1 MKVAIFGI
9 GLIGGSTAI
18 DLRAANFCSEI
29 IGVGR
34 TQKNNELAL
43 HLGLV
48 DKIATKEEAIAQAD
62 LIVLTVPVNNLIEE
76 LKYVLDYIQPHQVV
90 TDMGSTKGG
99 IIDAIKNHPNRQQ
112 YVASHPMAGTENSGP
127 SAAIP
132 NLFNGKVCIICDKEN
147 SNIAAVKLVEEMYN
161 VLGMRLKYME
171 AHKHDVHAAYIS
183 HISHISSFVLAAT
196 VLEKEKDGE
205 VKKNLDLLEKEKDEE
220 AILEMAGGG
229 FESTV
234 RLAKSSPEMW
244 APIFQQNKN
253 SLLEVMDTYIEKMY
267 HFRNLINKNKT
278 EELLAF
284 MKEANEIRKIL
295 K

>member
-18 DLRAANFCSEI
+18 DLRAANFSSEI

-34 TQKNNELAL
+34 TQKSNDLAL
-43 HLGLV
+43 RLGLV
-48 DKIATKEEAIAQAD
+48 DKIATKAEAIAQAD
-62 LIVLTVPVNNLIEE
+62 LIILTVPVNSLIEE
-76 LKYVLDYIQPHQVV
+76 LKYVLDRIQPHQVV

-99 IIDAIKNHPNRQQ
+99 IIDAVKSHPNRQQ

-127 SAAIP
+127 TAAIP
-132 NLFNGKVCIICDKEN
+132 HLFKDKVCIICDKEN
-147 SNIAAVKLVEEMYN
+147 SNSTSLKVVEEMYGI
-161 VLGMRLKYME
+161 LGMRLKYME

-196 VLEKEKDGE
+196 V
-205 VKKNLDLLEKEKDEE
+205 LEKEKDEE

-267 HFRNLINKNKT
+267 HFRNLINKNKS

-284 MKEANEIRKIL
+284 
-295 K
+295 

>member
-62 LIVLTVPVNNLIEE
+62 LIVLTVPVNSLIEE

-196 VLEKEKDGE
+196 VLEKEKD
-205 VKKNLDLLEKEKDEE
+205 EE

>member
-1 MKVAIFGI
+1 MKIAIFGL
-9 GLIGGSTAI
+9 GLIGGSVAK
-18 DLRAANFCSEI
+18 DLRAAHFCSEL

-34 TQKNNELAL
+34 TAKTNDLAL
-43 HLGLV
+43 ELGLV
-48 DKIATKEEAIAQAD
+48 DKIVSKNEAIKTAD
-62 LIVLTVPVNNLIEE
+62 LIILAVPVNALIDE
-76 LKYVLDYIQPHQVV
+76 LIFVLDHMRPQTVV
-90 TDMGSTKGG
+90 TDMGSTKG
-99 IIDAIKNHPNRQQ
+99 IILDAIKGHPNRNR
-112 YVASHPMAGTENSGP
+112 YVSSHPMAGTENSGP
-127 SAAIP
+127 SAAISH
-132 NLFNGKVCIICDKEN
+132 LFKDKVCIICDKEKN
-147 SNIAAVKLVEEMYN
+147 DADAVELVEKMYQT
-161 VLGMRLKYME
+161 LGMRIKYMD
-171 AHKHDVHAAYIS
+171 AHHHDMHAAYIS

-196 VLEKEKDGE
+196 VLD
-205 VKKNLDLLEKEKDEE
+205 KEKDEV

-253 SLLEVMDTYIEKMY
+253 YLLEVMDTYIEKMY

-278 EELLAF
+278 EEILQF

>member
-18 DLRAANFCSEI
+18 DLRAANFSSEI

-34 TQKNNELAL
+34 TQKSNDLAL
-43 HLGLV
+43 RLGLV
-48 DKIATKEEAIAQAD
+48 DKIATKAEAIAQAD
-62 LIVLTVPVNNLIEE
+62 LIILTVPVNSLIEE
-76 LKYVLDYIQPHQVV
+76 LKYVLDRIQPHQVV

-99 IIDAIKNHPNRQQ
+99 IIDAVKSHPNRQQ
-112 YVASHPMAGTENSGP
+112 YVASHPIAGTENSGP
-127 SAAIP
+127 TAAIP
-132 NLFNGKVCIICDKEN
+132 HLFKDKVCIICDKEN
-147 SNIAAVKLVEEMYN
+147 SNSTSLKVVEEMYGI
-161 VLGMRLKYME
+161 LGMRLKYME

-196 VLEKEKDGE
+196 V
-205 VKKNLDLLEKEKDEE
+205 LEKEKDEE

-267 HFRNLINKNKT
+267 HFRNLINKNKS

>member
-9 GLIGGSTAI
+9 GLIGGSAAK
-18 DLRAANFCSEI
+18 DLRAAGFCTEI

-34 TQKNNELAL
+34 SEQNCKLAL
-43 HLGLV
+43 ELGLV
-48 DKIATKEEAIAQAD
+48 DKIVSKEEAIEQAD
-62 LIVLTVPVNNLIEE
+62 LIILTVPVNVLIDE
-76 LKYVLDYIQPHQVV
+76 LRFVLDRVQPHQVI
-90 TDMGSTKGG
+90 TDMGSTKGI
-99 IIDAIKNHPNRQQ
+99 IIDAIKDHPNRKQ

-127 SAAIP
+127 AAAISD
-132 NLFNGKVCIICDKEN
+132 LFKGKVCIICDKEN
-147 SNIAAVKLVEEMYN
+147 SNTEAVELIEKMYT
-161 VLGMRLKYME
+161 VLGMRLKYMD
-171 AHKHDVHAAYIS
+171 AHQHDMHAAYIS

-196 VLEKEKDGE
+196 V
-205 VKKNLDLLEKEKDEE
+205 LEKEKDEE

-253 SLLEVMDTYIEKMY
+253 YLLEVMDTYIEKMY
-267 HFRNLINKNKT
+267 HFRNLINKNKN
-278 EELLAF
+278 EELKEF
-284 MKEANEIRKIL
+284 MNSANEIRKIL